1 MAIPVQAALPVM
13 PASAPLT
20 QSLPPVSP
28 EVTGMF
34 TGVFVA
40 ACNNYPN
47 TNKGGKTMGI
57 GWEVAVSGWIRV
69 SVLSL
74 P

>member
-1 MAIPVQAALPVM
+1 MATPVQAAIPVM

-28 EVTGMF
+28 EVTG
-34 TGVFVA
+34 VFGA

-69 SVLSL
+69 SVLS
-74 P
+74 